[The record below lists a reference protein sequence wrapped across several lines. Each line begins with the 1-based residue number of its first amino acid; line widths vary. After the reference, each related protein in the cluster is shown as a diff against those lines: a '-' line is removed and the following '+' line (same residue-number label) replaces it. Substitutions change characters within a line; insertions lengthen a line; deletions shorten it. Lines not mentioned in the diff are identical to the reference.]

1 MFNHFKDLISQ
12 YTSIDETTWRFIEPK
27 LYRTCYKKGE
37 TLLYS
42 GDVCQ
47 KIIFINSGISR
58 MYYFNE
64 YGKEFTCH
72 ISYSEAGENIIDRFA
87 VDYNSF
93 MTQNPSVYT
102 IEALQD
108 MDVIEIFFDDSA
120 GLSSQIDIF
129 HQIDTKI
136 NQLIHA
142 EKSDILIE
150 MNTTSTSER
159 YKAFKQRFKP
169 IYTKIPQYIIASYLG
184 ITPVA
189 LSRLKNKQS

>member
-1 MFNHFKDLISQ
+1 MFNHFKDLIFQ
-12 YTSIDETTWRFIEPK
+12 HTSIDETTWRFIEPK
-27 LYRTCYKKGE
+27 LHRTCYKKGE

-64 YGKEFTCH
+64 HGKEFTCH
-72 ISYSEAGENIIDRFA
+72 ISYGDAGENIIDRFA

-93 MTQNPSVYT
+93 MTQNPSAYT

-108 MDVIEIFFDDSA
+108 MDVIEMFFEDNA
-120 GLSSQIDIF
+120 MLSSQIDIF
-129 HQIDTKI
+129 QQMDRKV

-150 MNTTSTSER
+150 INTTSTVER